1 MTGKNAITTEM
12 TGDATTTERIIRIE
26 ETTRE
31 RTGIGGTGMTVTAR
45 MEITTRGGTSPT
57 VRDRSH
63 PKDVGTTTFVME
75 DVVVRDTRKTGR
87 YPSLRNR
94 KNRAAKN
101 SLVVS
106 AVVWCTCVLE
116 LMLVSLR
123 DSPSLHCLRRG
134 AELDQLSF
142 SIRDLSIDI
151 FARMFPSSVWDAVK
165 AGAP

>member
-94 KNRAAKN
+94 KNRHNN
-101 SLVVS
+101 SFHNISV
-106 AVVWCTCVLE
+106 AVTCNLIVKYFCKDSENNFVASNKFSFLE
-116 LMLVSLR
+116 NADDGGS
-123 DSPSLHCLRRG
+123 D
-134 AELDQLSF
+134 
-142 SIRDLSIDI
+142 
-151 FARMFPSSVWDAVK
+151 
-165 AGAP
+165 